1 MVWASSCSRACFVL
15 FVLHPVSRSSP
26 ITSTMSTASRR
37 RKVLLLIKSFP
48 SQFLG
53 SCRFS
58 AKLLSLACRTSL
70 PARVCSAE
78 PAHGNDATIICVRP
92 VLQSPIPQKNF
103 QKAFGKAQAQHDS
116 NMLIFYHY
124 FDKFSTKIGRRL
136 SLCTGNFPA
145 QQCVRT

>member
-1 MVWASSCSRACFVL
+1 MVWASSCSRACFLL
-15 FVLHPVSRSSP
+15 FALHPVSRGNP
-26 ITSTMSTASRR
+26 ITNTVSTANRR
-37 RKVLLLIKSFP
+37 RKVLLSIKSFA

-58 AKLLSLACRTSL
+58 TKLLWLTCRTSL

-78 PAHGNDATIICVRP
+78 PAHGNDAAIICVCP

-103 QKAFGKAQAQHDS
+103 QKAFGKAQHDS
-116 NMLIFYHY
+116 NMLILYHY
-124 FDKFSTKIGRRL
+124 FDKLSTKIGKRL
-136 SLCTGNFPA
+136 SLCTVNFPA